1 MIKKLIQ
8 KIKDGTVSEILQEL
22 RWISGHGRRYLWEI
36 GFYILL
42 GILGTVITLVAG
54 IISKNIIDIVT
65 GYQTG
70 YAVQAAVFYVVM
82 QLTTIG
88 LNAVSSRISAKVQ
101 LRVSQALRADIFN
114 RIMRAQWEPLSEYH
128 SGDLLTRCSRD
139 TETVAGSIIGWVPSL
154 IVNALKFTGTFLVLF
169 WFDQTLALLALA
181 SAPITLLL
189 SGFLVKRIRKHSRSI
204 REIGS
209 ETMAFHTE
217 AFRNMQFIKAF
228 HAEDIYNTRLNHIQ
242 NKQKHAVLEHNRF
255 SVLTS
260 SFMSLVGMVI
270 GGVCFLWSAYRLW
283 RNHITFGE
291 MTLFLQLAG
300 GLSGAFGALVALV
313 PAAISAA
320 TAAGRIMEIT
330 RLPAEETGDTE
341 QAEQL
346 LQTGCAVE
354 IEAESV
360 SFTYRSGKTVFQNVH
375 FRTVPGAI
383 VAVAGP
389 SGSGKTTLLRL
400 LLGMTPIQEGHLRL
414 RGGNP
419 ELVIDISPSTRK
431 LFSYVPQDNTLFSG
445 TIAEN
450 LRITNPEATD
460 DMLMDALKTAC
471 ADDFVNALPEKLNSR
486 VGENGDGLSK
496 GQIQRI
502 AIARALLSQAPIL
515 LLDEATSALDA
526 KTERTL
532 LENIQKFRKNRTCI
546 VTTHRPSVL
555 SICQHGY
562 LIQEQTVTQI
572 EREQLHRSMEKSLLT
587 DPT

>member
-1 MIKKLIQ
+1 VIKKLIQ
-8 KIKDGTVSEILQEL
+8 KIKDGAVLEILQEL
-22 RWISGHGRRYLWEI
+22 RWISGYSRRYLWAI

-42 GILGTVITLVAG
+42 GILGTIISLVAS

-65 GYQTG
+65 GYQAG
-70 YAVQAAVFYVVM
+70 YAVQAAVVYVVM

-88 LNAVSSRISAKVQ
+88 LNAGSSRISAKVQ
-101 LRVSQALRADIFN
+101 LRVSQELRADVFN
-114 RIMRAQWEPLSEYH
+114 KIMRAQWEPLSEYH

-139 TETVAGSIIGWVPSL
+139 TETVAGSIISWIPSL
-154 IVNALKFTGTFLVLF
+154 IVNALQFTGTFFVLF
-169 WFDQTLALLALA
+169 WFDRTLALLALA
-181 SAPITLLL
+181 SAPVTLLL
-189 SGFLVKRIRKHSRSI
+189 SGVLVKQIRKHSRQI

-217 AFRNMQFIKAF
+217 AFRNIQFIKAF
-228 HAEDIYNTRLNHIQ
+228 HAENTYSGKLTRIQ
-242 NKQKHAVLEHNRF
+242 AKQKYAVLEHNRF

-283 RNHITFGE
+283 GNHITFGE

-300 GLSGAFGALVALV
+300 SLSGAFGALVALV

-330 RLPAEETGDTE
+330 QLPAEEIGDTE

-346 LQTGCAVE
+346 LQAGCAVE
-354 IEAESV
+354 IEAENV
-360 SFTYRSGKTVFQNVH
+360 SFTYRSGKEVFRNIH
-375 FRTVPGAI
+375 LKAETGAI
-383 VAVAGP
+383 VAIMGP

-400 LLGMTPIQEGHLRL
+400 LLGMTPVQAGSLRI
-414 RGGNP
+414 RGGDP
-419 ELVIDISPSTRK
+419 ELVMEICPGTRR
-431 LFSYVPQDNTLFSG
+431 LFAYVPQDNPLFSG

-450 LRITNPEATD
+450 LRISNPDATD

-471 ADDFVNALPEKLNSR
+471 ADDFVSALPDGLSSR

-502 AIARALLSQAPIL
+502 SIARALLSKAPVL

-532 LENIQKFRKNRTCI
+532 LENIQKSQKGRTCI

-555 SICQHGY
+555 SICQHVY
-562 LIQEQTVTQI
+562 LIQERTVTPAR
-572 EREQLHRSMEKSLLT
+572 EEQLQKIMEESFST
-587 DPT
+587 